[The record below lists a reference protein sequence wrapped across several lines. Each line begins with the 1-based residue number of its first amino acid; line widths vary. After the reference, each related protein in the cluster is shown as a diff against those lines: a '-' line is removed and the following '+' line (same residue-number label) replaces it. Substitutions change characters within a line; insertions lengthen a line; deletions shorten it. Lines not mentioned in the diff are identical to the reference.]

1 MLASCAVQ
9 PPTSEGQGATPSPKV
24 SVSQTPEAPPPP
36 PAPPTPEPTERV
48 QGSNHSHE
56 ASRYAFPAK
65 DVHNWLVKGKEA
77 SNYPTRKIAFL
88 TFDDGPNNGTTPLV
102 LDILKKKKVRAT
114 FFYIGGKVG
123 VGSADPAVIERTIR
137 EGHAIAIHTFT
148 HNYRELYPGRN
159 AKPAA
164 ILADRERARDAIR
177 KVLGDDFETSAYRYP
192 GGHMSWRSMD
202 AADKALADINVYWLD
217 WNTLNGDAEPAS
229 RAPTSVE
236 GAQAMVMSNLGNPQT
251 NVAVVLM
258 HDTGGPYG
266 LTVKSL
272 PGIIDRLS
280 EAGYRFGVIS

>member
-1 MLASCAVQ
+1 MRHPVPRSRCHD
-9 PPTSEGQGATPSPKV
+9 
-24 SVSQTPEAPPPP
+24 PEARRP

-114 FFYIGGKVG
+114 FFYIGERWCWIG
-123 VGSADPAVIERTIR
+123 GSRGHRADDQ

-148 HNYRELYPGRN
+148 HNYRGAVSGRN

-164 ILADRERARDAIR
+164 ILADRER
-177 KVLGDDFETSAYRYP
+177 P
-192 GGHMSWRSMD
+192 GRHQ
-202 AADKALADINVYWLD
+202 
-217 WNTLNGDAEPAS
+217 
-229 RAPTSVE
+229 E
-236 GAQAMVMSNLGNPQT
+236 GP
-251 NVAVVLM
+251 
-258 HDTGGPYG
+258 
-266 LTVKSL
+266 
-272 PGIIDRLS
+272 R
-280 EAGYRFGVIS
+280 

>member
-1 MLASCAVQ
+1 MRVHSLVLAGLAGVMLASCAVQ

-114 FFYIGGKVG
+114 FFYIG
-123 VGSADPAVIERTIR
+123 ERWVLDRRIPR
-137 EGHAIAIHTFT
+137 SSS
-148 HNYRELYPGRN
+148 GRSG
-159 AKPAA
+159 
-164 ILADRERARDAIR
+164 RGTR
-177 KVLGDDFETSAYRYP
+177 
-192 GGHMSWRSMD
+192 
-202 AADKALADINVYWLD
+202 
-217 WNTLNGDAEPAS
+217 
-229 RAPTSVE
+229 
-236 GAQAMVMSNLGNPQT
+236 
-251 NVAVVLM
+251 
-258 HDTGGPYG
+258 
-266 LTVKSL
+266 
-272 PGIIDRLS
+272 
-280 EAGYRFGVIS
+280 